1 MTGFYRKILILLTLY
16 VSYGYIYPPKFL
28 RKKIVI
34 YLISPHEFIIF
45 AVESEEKYRNL
56 AK

>member
-28 RKKIVI
+28 RKKNRDLLDFASRI
-34 YLISPHEFIIF
+34 YYLCSSFGRE
-45 AVESEEKYRNL
+45 VS
-56 AK
+56 